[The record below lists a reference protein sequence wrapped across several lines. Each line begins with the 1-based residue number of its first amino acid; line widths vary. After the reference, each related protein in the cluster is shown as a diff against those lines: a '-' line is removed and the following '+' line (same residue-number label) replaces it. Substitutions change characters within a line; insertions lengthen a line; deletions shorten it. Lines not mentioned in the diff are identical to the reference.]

1 MVIFGIAAILLGIG
15 IGAKWIVEC
24 VIYVIEETKEE

>member
-1 MVIFGIAAILLGIG
+1 MAIFGIAGIILGLGICV
-15 IGAKWIVEC
+15 KWIVEC